1 MELKDKVINMIN
13 TENKKNPLT
22 DLEIAKFLNAT
33 REHITGLRKEL
44 NLPNSRQRRYPY
56 LKAAILGILQNHEKA
71 AIAEITRRLLEQG
84 FNISRKIVEE
94 MMPLEEPKQSA
105 ELSAIVEKE
114 DPFQQLI
121 GCRGSLK
128 NSIEQAK
135 SAILYPPKGLP
146 TLIAGQSGVGKSL
159 FARTMYEFAKEN
171 QMISPMARFV
181 VFNCADYGD
190 NPQLLLSLLFGYK
203 KGAFTGAMEDM
214 PGLAE
219 EANGG
224 ILFLDEIHRLPPK
237 GQEILFSILDR
248 GKFRRLGESNTE
260 RSAHLMLIGATT
272 EDLETNLLLTFRRRI
287 PMIIHLP
294 SLEQRF
300 LKEKI
305 SLIYT
310 ILQQECNRM
319 NTKVFIDK
327 NVVEILALHEFSGNI
342 GQLQNVIQ
350 VLCAR
355 SFMKFVHQK
364 EAREKTLLSIDV
376 SEILKLIDSFK
387 DTSFVDIE
395 YSKIRKYL
403 KNIIL
408 IPFQEENLS
417 ANGQFSEEQ
426 RLLSQDIYKSIEA
439 KYTDLQNL
447 NLSEHEIES
456 ILWAFVLNRFHDE
469 QMSFEADQDLF
480 SLQDLKGVVKESII
494 EVIDQFMQEL
504 VDAHA
509 ELGVNKNAFKYLA
522 IHLEEAMKK
531 IRLNQSILNVHT
543 RKIQGEFT
551 KEYAL
556 SKTLV
561 SNLEA
566 KEKISIPEA
575 EIAFIALYLRS
586 ALYASEKKDRIGL
599 ILISHGHIA
608 SETVKVIK
616 ELLGTKI
623 PMAIDM
629 PLNEKPMHIYHKAV
643 ELSKVMDQ
651 GRGILFLV
659 DIGSLTSIGEIVYE
673 RTGIKTQTLDRTD
686 LLLALEAAREVSIGE
701 ASLDEIYFSL
711 RKDRPNY
718 SYIMAQKND
727 KPNAIITICL
737 TGEGNAKYISQEI
750 EARYPKL
757 HCCALSAMDE
767 NLAARVQALRQE
779 NNILAIV
786 GTMNPKIAGINFI
799 PYDHAA
805 LKNLD
810 LFLSLRYVKQPALFL
825 DESLMIYEPDLYTKE
840 DLLAHACSLL
850 VNKGYVAKEYL
861 ASVLH
866 RETLLPTFAKGNL
879 AVPHGNSAAVAKTS
893 FVFAKLKNPVDW
905 GVGIVNFLFM
915 PVFTADDR
923 EIVKEMLQILKDEA
937 WLQTIRSSGNRA
949 DFIRVIRDKVKSILR
964 NERVS

>member
-22 DLEIAKFLNAT
+22 DLQMAKFLNAT
-33 REHITGLRKEL
+33 REHITGIRKEL

-56 LKAAILGILQNHEKA
+56 LKAAILGILQNDEKVV
-71 AIAEITRRLLEQG
+71 ISEITRRLLEQG
-84 FNISRKIVEE
+84 FNVSRKLVEE
-94 MMPLEEPKQSA
+94 MMPLKEGIKQNAPCSIIA
-105 ELSAIVEKE
+105 KKE

-146 TLIAGQSGVGKSL
+146 TLIAGESGVGKSL
-159 FARTMYEFAKEN
+159 FAKMMYEFAREN
-171 QMISPMARFV
+171 QMISPGGRFI

-203 KGAFTGAMEDM
+203 KGAFTGAAEDM

-219 EANGG
+219 EADGG

-287 PMIIHLP
+287 PMVIHLP
-294 SLEQRF
+294 SLKERF

-319 NTKVFIDK
+319 NTKTFIDK

-342 GQLQNVIQ
+342 GQLQNIIQ

-355 SFMKFVHQK
+355 SFMKFLHPK
-364 EAREKTLLSIDV
+364 EAQEKTLLSIDV

-387 DTSFVDIE
+387 DTSFMDIE

-403 KNIIL
+403 KNLIL
-408 IPFQEENLS
+408 IPFQKENLPI
-417 ANGQFSEEQ
+417 NGEFSEEQ
-426 RLLSQDIYKSIEA
+426 RLLSQDIYKSIEE
-439 KYTDLQNL
+439 KYADLQNL
-447 NLSEHEIES
+447 SLSENEIES
-456 ILWAFVLNRFHDE
+456 ILWAFVLNRFHDAE
-469 QMSFEADQDLF
+469 VSFEADQDLF
-480 SLQDLKGVVKESII
+480 SLRDLRGVVKESII
-494 EVIDQFMQEL
+494 EVIDQFMQQL
-504 VDAHA
+504 VDTQAN
-509 ELGVNKNAFKYLA
+509 LSVNKNAFKYLA

-531 IRLNQSILNVHT
+531 IKLNQRIFNVHIG
-543 RKIQGEFT
+543 KIQAEFK

-556 SKTLV
+556 SRSLV
-561 SNLEA
+561 NSLEA
-566 KEKISIPEA
+566 KEKIIIPEA
-575 EIAFIALYLRS
+575 EIAFIALYLRA
-586 ALYASEKKDRIGL
+586 ALHASEKKDRIGL
-599 ILISHGHIA
+599 ILISHGYIA

-643 ELSKVMDQ
+643 ELAKVMDQ

-701 ASLDEIYFSL
+701 SSLDEIYFSL
-711 RKDRPNY
+711 QRDRLNY
-718 SYIMAQKND
+718 SYIMEQKND
-727 KPNAIITICL
+727 KENAIITICL
-737 TGEGNAKYISQEI
+737 TGQGNAKYISQKI
-750 EARYPKL
+750 EARYPNL
-757 HCCALSAMDE
+757 NCYALSAMDE
-767 NLAARVQALRQE
+767 NLAEHVQALRQE
-779 NNILAIV
+779 KNILAIV

-799 PYDHAA
+799 PYEHTA

-810 LFLSLRYVKQPALFL
+810 LFLSLRYVQEPALVL
-825 DESLMIYEPDLYTKE
+825 DETLMIYEPDLYTKE
-840 DLLAHACSLL
+840 DLLAYLCSLL

-866 RETLLPTFAKGNL
+866 RETLLPTFAKGDL
-879 AVPHGNSAAVAKTS
+879 AVPHGNSSAVFKTS
-893 FVFAKLKNPVDW
+893 FVFVKLKNPVDW

-915 PVFTADDR
+915 PVFTANDR
-923 EIVKEMLQILKDEA
+923 EIVKEMLQMLKDEA
-937 WLQTIRSSGNRA
+937 WLHAIRASGNRA
-949 DFIRVIRDKVKSILR
+949 DFIRVTCDKVKSILR
-964 NERVS
+964 N